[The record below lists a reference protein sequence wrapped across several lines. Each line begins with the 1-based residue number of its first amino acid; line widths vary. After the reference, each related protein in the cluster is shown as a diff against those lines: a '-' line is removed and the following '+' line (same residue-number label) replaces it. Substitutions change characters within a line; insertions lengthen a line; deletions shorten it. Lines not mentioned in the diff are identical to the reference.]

1 MKHKLLT
8 TASVIAFAFALV
20 FSIITVSRLAQTEL
34 ASSKLPP
41 VLNTAK
47 ASSAPETATANEMK
61 ELPRD
66 TFIAAGKAKLAPAF
80 SEGVW
85 INSDALTLE
94 SLRGRVVVVDFWTFG
109 CYNCR
114 NTLPALKDWDTR
126 YCDQGLTIVGVHSP
140 EFDREK
146 NEQNVRRET
155 KSLGINYAVVTDNDY
170 ATWQA
175 YGVNAWP
182 TVLVLD
188 KQGRIRF
195 THVGEGAYDETENVI
210 KKLLAE

>member
-1 MKHKLLT
+1 MKHKFLT

-20 FSIITVSRLAQTEL
+20 FSIVMVSRLAQDEL

-47 ASSAPETATANEMK
+47 ASTTETASAKEMT
-61 ELPRD
+61 EMPRD
-66 TFIAAGKAKLAPAF
+66 TLITPSKAKLAPAF
-80 SEGVW
+80 SAGVW
-85 INSDALTLE
+85 INSDPLTLE
-94 SLRGRVVVVDFWTFG
+94 NLRGRVVVVDFWTFG

-114 NTLPALKDWDTR
+114 NTLPALKGLDAR
-126 YCDQGLTIVGVHSP
+126 YRDKGLTIVGVHSP
-140 EFDREK
+140 EFDDEK

-170 ATWQA
+170 ATWRA

-182 TVLVLD
+182 TLLVLD
-188 KQGRIRF
+188 KQGRTRF
-195 THVGEGAYDETENVI
+195 AHVGEGAYDETENVI
-210 KKLLAE
+210 KMLLNE